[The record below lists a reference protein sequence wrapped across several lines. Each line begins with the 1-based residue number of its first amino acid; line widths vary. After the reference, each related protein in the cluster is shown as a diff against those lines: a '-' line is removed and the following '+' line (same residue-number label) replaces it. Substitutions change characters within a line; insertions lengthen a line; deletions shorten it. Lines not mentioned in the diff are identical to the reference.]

1 MKSWNKLSK
10 GKFVLC
16 PPILCLA
23 LVSTIIFL
31 LLCFKWGEICKQKGK
46 CKHKIF
52 QYICVKVK
60 LKPNEFKAGILL
72 NIPN

>member
-1 MKSWNKLSK
+1 MKSRGKLSK

-31 LLCFKWGEICKQKGK
+31 LLCFKWGRNLQADLSVYMCILKG
-46 CKHKIF
+46 
-52 QYICVKVK
+52 K
-60 LKPNEFKAGILL
+60 LKPNEFKADILPNRL
-72 NIPN
+72 N